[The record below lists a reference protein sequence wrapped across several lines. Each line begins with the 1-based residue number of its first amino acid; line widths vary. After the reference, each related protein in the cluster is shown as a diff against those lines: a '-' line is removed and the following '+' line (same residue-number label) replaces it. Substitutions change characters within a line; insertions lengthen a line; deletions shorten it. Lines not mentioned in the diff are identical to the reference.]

1 MFRNSSKVFN
11 FLSFVFI
18 SSMFFS
24 CIAFSASHLKI
35 GVVDVEQIYASYE
48 KARTSVQQIQDMRD
62 ERQIELSKKQ
72 VDLQV
77 LVDEYNRT
85 QAAMTEEERQEML
98 KKIRDL
104 RTEIITATRLTNE
117 RLTAENRQKIQ
128 ERLNEIAETIQKYAS
143 DNGFDMI
150 VDKKSL
156 PFFTDALNISSEIIK
171 ILNK

>member
-1 MFRNSSKVFN
+1 MGRSRFMFPNVFLFFFAALLICSSQTFASNNLKV
-11 FLSFVFI
+11 
-18 SSMFFS
+18 
-24 CIAFSASHLKI
+24 

-48 KARTSVQQIQDMRD
+48 KAQSSARQIQDMRD

-98 KKIRDL
+98 KKVRDL

-117 RLTAENRQKIQ
+117 RLTNENRQKIQ
-128 ERLNEIAETIQKYAS
+128 ERLNEIAVAIQEYAKE
-143 DNGFDMI
+143 NGFDMI

-156 PFFTDALNISSEIIK
+156 PFFTDALNVSDEIIK